1 LLFVALTVELP
12 EEALARLR
20 AEAAR
25 RGTSVDDVIAD
36 LVGRLPR
43 PIAGRRHRLSFVG
56 IGESGRSEPTHVKRG
71 RDELAARKY
80 AEGV

>member
-1 LLFVALTVELP
+1 LRFVALTVELP

-36 LVGRLPR
+36 LVGRLP
-43 PIAGRRHRLSFVG
+43 PPAPSRRHRLSFVG
-56 IGESGRSEPTHVKRG
+56 VGESGRSEPTDVKLERA
-71 RDELAARKY
+71 ELAAKKY

>member
-1 LLFVALTVELP
+1 MALTVELP

-43 PIAGRRHRLSFVG
+43 PVVGGRHRLSFVG
-56 IGESGRSEPTHVKRG
+56 IGESGRSEPTDVKRE
-71 RDELAARKY
+71 RAELAARKD